1 VGWTPGPSLAGMLK
15 PNPPR
20 MVTVVIAVAL
30 IVGGFVLAWP
40 IPALVDLLTPL
51 EEIVAEFGGDLSPET
66 GYLAMVVGDGLL
78 VAGSLMRG
86 L

>member
-1 VGWTPGPSLAGMLK
+1 
-15 PNPPR
+15 

-30 IVGGFVLAWP
+30 IVAGFVVAWP
-40 IPALVDLLTPL
+40 IPALVDLLVPL
-51 EEIVAEFGGDLSPET
+51 EDALGELGFDLSPQT
-66 GYLAMVVGDGLL
+66 GYLAMLVGDGLL

>member
-1 VGWTPGPSLAGMLK
+1 MK

-20 MVTVVIAVAL
+20 LVTVVIAVAL
-30 IVGGFVLAWP
+30 IVIGFVLAWP
-40 IPALVDLLTPL
+40 VPALVDLLGPL
-51 EEIVAEFGGDLSPET
+51 EELVAEFGVELSAEN
-66 GYLAMVVGDGLL
+66 GYLAMLVGDGLL